1 MIDDMTDLGE
11 FLAEEARD
19 NIRTLVYLFGQEL
32 DERITMFRRG
42 TPYENV
48 RASDIRVF
56 VQAAAG
62 TGSISGIARR
72 LGISRQA
79 VHMSAQR
86 LKELGVLEMQAIQA
100 SRRDMT
106 LALTQQGRSAMKLA
120 GEQIG
125 KLEAE
130 ISEVLGAEGL
140 ETLRKTLRVL
150 ISHSKSK
157 TGGGTRQITPPA

>member
-1 MIDDMTDLGE
+1 MVDEMADIGE

-19 NIRTLVYLFGQEL
+19 NIRTLIYLFGQEL
-32 DERITMFRRG
+32 DERISVFRRD

-106 LALTQQGRSAMKLA
+106 LALTQQGRGAMKLA
-120 GEQIG
+120 GEQIRN
-125 KLEAE
+125 LESE
-130 ISEVLGAEGL
+130 ISEVLGPEGL

-157 TGGGTRQITPPA
+157 SGNGAARLTPQA

>member
-1 MIDDMTDLGE
+1 MVDEEAMFGE
-11 FLAEEARD
+11 FLAESARD

-32 DERITMFRRG
+32 DNRISALRRG

-62 TGSISGIARR
+62 SGSISGIARR

-86 LKELGVLEMQAIQA
+86 LKELGVLEMMATQS
-100 SRRDMT
+100 SRRDMS
-106 LALTQQGRSAMKLA
+106 LALTEQGRSAMRLA
-120 GEQIG
+120 GEQIRN
-125 KLEAE
+125 LEAE
-130 ISEVLGAEGL
+130 ISDVLGRDGL

-150 ISHSKSK
+150 ISHSKSRS
-157 TGGGTRQITPPA
+157 GHVTPQA